1 MIGIGRAGIDGP
13 NRHQTGGVTDAG
25 RWFEALAAHAG
36 RAYLRYSFTRGT
48 AQEVRFLVSALDL
61 QPEAKVLDV
70 GCGPGRHLGALAQ
83 TGVFA
88 LGADISARFVS
99 LAAGAGHPVLRADAR
114 RLPLPDGSVD
124 AAISLCQGGFGLA
137 GLALDP
143 SAPGGTGDGA
153 ILAEMARV
161 VRPGGRVAVSAFSSY
176 FAVRFL
182 EGTDAFNAATGV
194 NHERARVKDEGG
206 EEGEFELWTSCFT
219 PRELRLLAGQAGLVV
234 EGLWSVAP
242 GDYAARPPDLDH
254 PEWLLVG
261 STIAR

>member
-1 MIGIGRAGIDGP
+1 MIGIGRARIDR
-13 NRHQTGGVTDAG
+13 RHRQQTGGVIDAG

-36 RAYLRYSFTRGT
+36 RAYLRYSFTRGSE
-48 AQEVRFLVSALDL
+48 QEVGFLVSALDL
-61 QPEAKVLDV
+61 QPGAKVLDV
-70 GCGPGRHLGALAQ
+70 GCGPGRHLGPLAQ
-83 TGVFA
+83 AGMVA
-88 LGADISARFVS
+88 VGADISARFVC
-99 LAAGAGHPVLRADAR
+99 LAAGAGHPVLRADGR
-114 RLPLPDGSVD
+114 CLPLPDGSVD

-137 GLALDP
+137 GLAFDP

-153 ILAEMARV
+153 VLAEMARV

-182 EGTDAFNAATGV
+182 EATDTFDAGTGI
-194 NHERARVKDEGG
+194 NHERTRVKDEAG
-206 EEGEFELWTSCFT
+206 EEAEFELWTTCFT

-234 EGLWSVAP
+234 EALWSVSP